1 MEEKHLYISQLKV
14 KNFRAFSEETDK
26 EYTFSLG
33 KHITCI
39 AGHNGIGKS
48 TLLAMLGNCGELKVS
63 KGKHLNGTAFR
74 GEYSQIIKGDKNFDT
89 TGEKCR
95 ITFSDLPKKRNDENP
110 YIKDLEFRATFQAA
124 KKKDTIYTL
133 DEKSGLYHKEEV
145 QTSYTRYRLIPKK
158 TDERPIEKKV
168 DWPAF
173 YLGLSRLYPVGEAD
187 DINSKAIDKEIL
199 SKLADDHKLILS
211 SSDEYDSASTVK
223 ISDTDKK
230 RGFGINTVK
239 YNAIA
244 NSSGQDNI
252 GQILLTVY
260 SFENL
265 KNQLKQDYHGGIFLI
280 DEVDATLHPSAQ
292 NKLFDFLYTKAKE
305 LNLQIVFTTHSLS
318 LLQHILTT
326 HELKVENKSISLLY
340 LTNARNSIE
349 VSHNP
354 AYRLIQNDLLSTYSG
369 AISKI
374 QIPIMTEDDIARWF
388 LRKILSQKNCN
399 YSINLLNN
407 KLGWEQVVDLVKGD
421 YNYFR
426 NQITI
431 LDPDIMLPD
440 NFDKII
446 PSLKGSRYKFST
458 SANEFTTE
466 ILCLPGNKPVE
477 EIFWEYLSTLAAE
490 DAFFYDPEIEEIGL
504 TYRALIDNGPTKYPG
519 TKGLQQIKKWF
530 EDNQWIA
537 EIAFKYWAKDNT
549 DIISAFENSF
559 NAEYNKIATRLG
571 MRTIVLTCEDGSV
584 QEN

>member
-1 MEEKHLYISQLKV
+1 MYISQLKV
-14 KNFRAFSEETDK
+14 KNFRAFSEEEDK
-26 EYTFSLG
+26 EYTFPIG

-63 KGKHLNGTAFR
+63 KGRHLNGTAFR
-74 GEYSQIIKGDKNFDT
+74 GEYSQIIKGDKNFDS
-89 TGEKCR
+89 TGDKCQ
-95 ITFSDLPKKRNDENP
+95 ITFDELPKKENKENP
-110 YIKDLEFRATFQAA
+110 YIENMEFRATFQSA
-124 KKKDTIYTL
+124 KKKSVIYTH
-133 DEKSGLYHKEEV
+133 DKKSDLYHQEEV

-158 TDERPIEKKV
+158 TEARQIEKKI
-168 DWPAF
+168 DWPTF

-265 KNQLKQDYHGGIFLI
+265 KNQLKQDYHGGLFLI

-318 LLQHILTT
+318 LLQHILTA

-477 EIFWEYLSTLAAE
+477 EIFWDYLSTLAAE

-519 TKGLQQIKKWF
+519 AKGLQQIKKWF

-549 DIISAFENSF
+549 DIISVFENSF

-571 MRTIVLTCEDGSV
+571 MRTIVLTCEDYSG